1 MPEGDDDGGQKPEYF
16 CENIRSGFKTCGSS
30 DVVVYPE
37 RRKIKKIIKLPK
49 CTRSGGSR
57 YIIMEFNSYINN
69 LYRNIPYPFKGFNNP
84 K

>member
-37 RRKIKKIIKLPK
+37 RRKIKKTWKIREVAENKSVLF
-49 CTRSGGSR
+49 S
-57 YIIMEFNSYINN
+57 
-69 LYRNIPYPFKGFNNP
+69 
-84 K
+84 

>member
-37 RRKIKKIIKLPK
+37 RRKIRKNVEN
-49 CTRSGGSR
+49 SGSG
-57 YIIMEFNSYINN
+57 
-69 LYRNIPYPFKGFNNP
+69 
-84 K
+84 